1 MVYGFDDAHNKKEVA
16 GRSEINSLWALAEGA
31 QVNLAFTDGASMS
44 DADLLPETGVYFV
57 PSTANNI
64 PSAHD
69 YVIFVLS
76 VDSNNSTIMQLA
88 ISTNGTYLY
97 TRMYVNSAWTMW
109 KRWASYSYVNNT
121 FTVTYSGT
129 EAPDNANGKNGDTY
143 YLLAN
148 NAIQAMYVKINN
160 IWMEVNTNGTDD
172 STESV

>member
-1 MVYGFDDAHNKKEVA
+1 MVYGFDNAHNKKEVA
-16 GRSEINSLWALAEGA
+16 DRSEINSLWALAQSA
-31 QVNLAFTDGASMS
+31 QADLSFTDGASMS

-57 PSTANNI
+57 PSTADHI

-97 TRMYVNSAWTMW
+97 TRMYVNDAFTAW
-109 KRWASYSYVNNT
+109 KRWASYSYVNDT
-121 FTVTYSGT
+121 FPLVYSGT
-129 EAPDNANGKNGDTY
+129 EQPDNANGKDGDTY

-148 NAIQAMYVKINN
+148 DEIQSMYVKLNG
-160 IWMEVNTNGTDD
+160 IWMEVINHDAV
-172 STESV
+172 ESE